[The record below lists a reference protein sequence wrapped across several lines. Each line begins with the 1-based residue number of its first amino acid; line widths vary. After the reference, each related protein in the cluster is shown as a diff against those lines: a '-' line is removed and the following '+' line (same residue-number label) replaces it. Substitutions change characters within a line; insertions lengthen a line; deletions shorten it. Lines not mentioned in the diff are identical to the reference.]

1 VGVKRV
7 PSPCPSHQGRGID
20 NRNIILKT
28 PIKRERRFRNEIMQ
42 TTTLKSDA
50 LLLVTATIWGF
61 AFVAQRVGMDYV
73 GPFTFNG
80 IRFALGSLVLLP
92 MILRNSGRPDRLE
105 TPQDPVG
112 GKMLVA
118 GGALTGLALFA
129 GASLQQVGLV
139 YTTAGNAGFI
149 TGLYVVIVP
158 ILGLIWGQRPGGG
171 TWMGA
176 VLAAVGLYLLS
187 VTDDFTIAF
196 GDLLVLIGAFFWAFH
211 VLIIGWLSPRT
222 DPLKLACFQYA
233 ACSVLSLITA
243 VLAETMTI
251 TGIMDALIP
260 ILYGGVMSVGIA
272 YTLQVIA
279 QRHAHP
285 AHAAILLSLEAV
297 FYRVG
302 WMDPFGRAALR
313 QRCHGLCAHAG
324 RNAAVPALGALQ
336 AETCRVFSHRH
347 TRPCR

>member
-1 VGVKRV
+1 
-7 PSPCPSHQGRGID
+7 
-20 NRNIILKT
+20 
-28 PIKRERRFRNEIMQ
+28 MQ

-61 AFVAQRVGMDYV
+61 AFVAQRVGMDHV

-92 MILRNSGRPDRLE
+92 MIIRNSGRPVRHD
-105 TPQDPVG
+105 TPKDPVS

-158 ILGLIWGQRPGGG
+158 ILGLIWGQRPGSG
-171 TWMGA
+171 TWVG
-176 VLAAVGLYLLS
+176 VFLAAAGLYLLS
-187 VTDDFTIAF
+187 VTDNFTIAF
-196 GDLLVLIGAFFWAFH
+196 GDLLELIGAFFWACH

-233 ACSVLSLITA
+233 ACSALSLFTA
-243 VLAETMTI
+243 ILIETIAMA
-251 TGIMDALIP
+251 GIMDALIP

-272 YTLQVIA
+272 YTLQVVA

-297 FYRVG
+297 FAALGGWILLGERLSARGFTGCALMLAGMILSQLWELYRRKPATPSLTRTP
-302 WMDPFGRAALR
+302 DRAAEPL
-313 QRCHGLCAHAG
+313 
-324 RNAAVPALGALQ
+324 
-336 AETCRVFSHRH
+336 S
-347 TRPCR
+347 